1 MMPGIANALKLLRD
15 LIPELAKFGAVGAIG
30 AVIDLGGAS
39 LLYGV
44 YHVGPL
50 TAKAV
55 SILTAMVI
63 TYLGNRFWTFRHRVN
78 AGWLKQI
85 SLFVLLNG
93 VGLVIAEAVIAL
105 TSYGLDEKS
114 NLAYTMASVVGTGL
128 ATIFR
133 YLTYKRWVFLA
144 PAR

>member
-1 MMPGIANALKLLRD
+1 MPSLAHAVKRLRG
-15 LIPELAKFGAVGAIG
+15 LIPELAKFGVVGAVG

-39 LLYGV
+39 VLYGV

-50 TAKAV
+50 TSKAI
-55 SILTAMVI
+55 SIMTAMVI
-63 TYLGNRFWTFRHRVN
+63 TYAGNRFWTFRHRVN
-78 AGWLKQI
+78 ERWLKQI
-85 SLFVLLNG
+85 ALFALLNG
-93 VGLVIAEAVIAL
+93 VGLLIAEAVIAFS
-105 TSYGLDEKS
+105 TYGLGEKS
-114 NLAYTMASVVGTGL
+114 NLAYTLASVVGTGL